1 MPVCIPKAT
10 PIPRMAMNTTS
21 GTRPA
26 GGGPFLLS
34 VIANTTNKRT
44 KVPRNWSY

>member
-10 PIPRMAMNTTS
+10 AMPRMVMNRTS
-21 GTRPA
+21 GTRPD

-34 VIANTTNKRT
+34 VIANNTNKRT
-44 KVPRNWSY
+44 KVPRN